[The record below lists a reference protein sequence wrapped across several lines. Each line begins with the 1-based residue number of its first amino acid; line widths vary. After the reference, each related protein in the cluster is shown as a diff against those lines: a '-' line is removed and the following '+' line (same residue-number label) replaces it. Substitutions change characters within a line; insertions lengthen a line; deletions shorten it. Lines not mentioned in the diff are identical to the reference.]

1 MKDIMKIVKSLKKSG
16 FLIKEIIETIT
27 NEANKQKGVFLPI
40 LLGTL
45 AANILGNALIGKGVI
60 KTGKAVLKASQN
72 F

>member
-1 MKDIMKIVKSLKKSG
+1 MKIVKSLKKSG
-16 FLIKEIIETIT
+16 FLIKEINETIT

-45 AANILGNALIGKGVI
+45 AANILGDALIGKGVI
-60 KTGKAVLKASQN
+60 KTGKGVLKASQN